1 MEGNVSQGDP
11 GARIGLL
18 RAGLWFM
25 AVVSAGAGT
34 WALFL
39 PRLFYEHLPLPGRHW
54 VSALG
59 PYNEHL
65 LRDVGALYL
74 AFAVLLAGAAILS
87 ERRLVQVS
95 LVAWLVSAVPHFVY
109 HMAMLHHFPFLVDKV
124 GQVVGYGLGVLLP
137 LVLLLLTRPRTSR

>member
-1 MEGNVSQGDP
+1 
-11 GARIGLL
+11 
-18 RAGLWFM
+18 
-25 AVVSAGAGT
+25 VSAGAGT

-39 PRLFYEHLPLPGRHW
+39 PRLFYEGLPLPGRHW
-54 VSALG
+54 VSTLG

-74 AFAVLLAGAAILS
+74 AFAVLLAGAAIFL

-109 HMAMLHHFPFLVDKV
+109 HMTMLHHFPLLVDKV
-124 GQVVGYGLGVLLP
+124 GQVVGYGSFVLLP
-137 LVLLLLTRPRTSR
+137 LILLLLTQPGRLSRGRFFWKR